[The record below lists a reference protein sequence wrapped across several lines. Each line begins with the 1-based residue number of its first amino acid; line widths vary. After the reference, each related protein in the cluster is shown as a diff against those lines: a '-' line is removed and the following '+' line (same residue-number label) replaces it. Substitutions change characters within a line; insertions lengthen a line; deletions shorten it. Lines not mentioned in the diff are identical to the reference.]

1 MANFENII
9 YETRDA
15 AEGQVAYITLNR
27 PERLNALSRALL
39 VELEV
44 ALNEAAVD
52 DNVRC
57 IVIKGA
63 GRGFSAGYDMNV
75 QTTGRGGG
83 RPALDAVLEDGPANM
98 YRRSIWG
105 NPKPVIAQVHSFTL
119 AGGGQLACH
128 CDITIA
134 ADNALFGYPPVRYAS
149 MIMPMVWPE
158 LVGMK
163 KAKLMAFTGS
173 MITADDALRH
183 GLVSDV
189 VPTDELDERVWQ
201 LANTIAKLPP
211 ASTKLNK
218 KAINF
223 YYDRQGL
230 FEAMEYASHLTSVT
244 YASSP
249 EELPHGLQ
257 DVNRVTAEQGMRAG
271 FQYMNDRFI
280 EEDKIAQEQMARPN
294 RAP

>member
-1 MANFENII
+1 MADYENII

-15 AEGQVAYITLNR
+15 SEGAVAYITLNR

-39 VELEV
+39 AELEQ
-44 ALNEAAVD
+44 ALNAARD
-52 DNVRC
+52 DENVRC

-83 RPALDAVLEDGPANM
+83 RPAISAVLEDGPANM
-98 YRRSIWG
+98 YRSAIWD

-149 MIMPMVWPE
+149 MMMPMVWPE

-189 VPTDELDERVWQ
+189 VPTDELDDRVWQ

-211 ASTKLNK
+211 ASTHLNK

-230 FEAMEYASHLTSVT
+230 FEAMEFASNLTAVT
-244 YASSP
+244 YSASP

-257 DVNRVTAEQGMRAG
+257 DVNRVTAEHGMRAG

-280 EEDKIAQEQMARPN
+280 EEDKVAQEQMARPS

>member
-189 VPTDELDERVWQ
+189 VPTDELDEHVWQ

-230 FEAMEYASHLTSVT
+230 FEAMEYASNLTAVT
-244 YASSP
+244 YSSSP

>member
-1 MANFENII
+1 MADYENII

-15 AEGQVAYITLNR
+15 AGGKVAYITLNR

-39 VELEV
+39 VELEQ
-44 ALNEAAVD
+44 ALIEGRND
-52 DNVRC
+52 DDVRC

-75 QTTGRGGG
+75 QTTGRGGS
-83 RPALDAVLEDGPANM
+83 RPAVEAVLDDGPANM
-98 YRRSIWG
+98 YRREIWD
-105 NPKPVIAQVHSFTL
+105 NPKPIIAQVHSFTL

-149 MIMPMVWPE
+149 MLMPMVWPE

-201 LANTIAKLPP
+201 LANTISKLPP
-211 ASTKLNK
+211 ASTALNK
-218 KAINF
+218 RAINY

-230 FEAMEYASHLTSVT
+230 FQAMEYASTLTSVT
-244 YASSP
+244 YSATSD
-249 EELPHGLQ
+249 ELPHGLQ

-271 FQYMNDRFI
+271 FQYMNDQFI